1 MYSISKIYR
10 KFRDIISEFLY
21 LKVVSL
27 GTTGSLLSI
36 SILVM
41 IFDAMSII
49 SIMPLIDFIRLGQ
62 DIEIYVSETKYA
74 EKLVNYYYFFNI
86 PFNLFSLSLM
96 ILVLVILR
104 QLMNLIEI
112 FQSEKVRLRISR
124 DLSFKCFESI
134 ISANADYIRSI
145 KTGQFSVLCER
156 ESNEVSLLYRNF
168 LNLFSTSAQIAA
180 YLAVLTYISF
190 YILIHLSL

>member
-1 MYSISKIYR
+1 MGHHHTFR

-27 GTTGSLLSI
+27 GTTGFLLSI

-49 SIMPLIDFIRLGQ
+49 SIMPLIDFIRLDQ

-96 ILVLVILR
+96 ILVLVLV
-104 QLMNLIEI
+104 Q
-112 FQSEKVRLRISR
+112 
-124 DLSFKCFESI
+124 
-134 ISANADYIRSI
+134 
-145 KTGQFSVLCER
+145 
-156 ESNEVSLLYRNF
+156 
-168 LNLFSTSAQIAA
+168 
-180 YLAVLTYISF
+180 
-190 YILIHLSL
+190 H

>member
-27 GTTGSLLSI
+27 GTTGFLISI

-49 SIMPLIDFIRLGQ
+49 SIMPLIDFIRLDQ

-74 EKLVNYYYFFNI
+74 EKLGADGALIVTPYYNKPTQDGLYLHYKKIAESTDLPIIIYIIIF
-86 PFNLFSLSLM
+86 
-96 ILVLVILR
+96 
-104 QLMNLIEI
+104 LI
-112 FQSEKVRLRISR
+112 
-124 DLSFKCFESI
+124 
-134 ISANADYIRSI
+134 
-145 KTGQFSVLCER
+145 
-156 ESNEVSLLYRNF
+156 SLLIYF
-168 LNLFSTSAQIAA
+168 P
-180 YLAVLTYISF
+180 YL
-190 YILIHLSL
+190 